1 LESFGVI
8 GDSATAMRDPVFYRI
23 HQDVDDLFNAYKVRL
38 TPYTAQQLT
47 YPGIRVTA
55 VGIQLDNGR
64 TNQFHTFWQQSD
76 INLTKGMDFMPRGD
90 VFARY

>member
-1 LESFGVI
+1 
-8 GDSATAMRDPVFYRI
+8 MRDPVFYRW
-23 HQDVDDLFNAYKVRL
+23 HQNIDDLFTEYKSRL

-47 YPGIRVTA
+47 YSGIKVTA
-55 VGIQLDNGR
+55 VGVQLDNGR

-90 VFARY
+90 VFARYVAWCMVQYGQK